1 MKIPQ
6 HLGIIIDGNRRW
18 ARKKGLPPYIGHKKG
33 MNNVKKIAK
42 YCAKLGVKY
51 LTIFAFSTENWKRDK
66 NEVNFLMRLLKSAIS
81 GKNLQELMKNNVK
94 LNIIGEIK
102 RLPLFLQKQIKKSKE
117 LTKNNTGLVLTI
129 ALSYGGRR
137 DIVNAVKKLL
147 QKNIQPQEVNEE
159 LISHYLWTK
168 NLPDPDLIIRTG
180 REKRISNFLIWQM
193 AYSELYFS
201 SKFWPDFS
209 EEDID
214 KAFLDYSRRQRRFGK

>member
-137 DIVNAVKKLL
+137 DIVNAVKKIL

-159 LISHYLWTK
+159 LISRYLWTK

>member
-159 LISHYLWTK
+159 LISRYLWTK